1 MDLKYL
7 ETEPGDVILPPYGD
21 DKYEYATL
29 VYYEDEYYN
38 IALDSEDCTTI
49 NIHESQ
55 LDDLIVA
62 LKTVRENQR

>member
-7 ETEPGDVILPPYGD
+7 ETQPGDVVIPPYAGEED
-21 DKYEYATL
+21 EYATL

-38 IALDSEDCTTI
+38 IALDDEEATTI

-55 LDDLIVA
+55 FDDLIVA
-62 LKTVRENQR
+62 LKTVKENH